1 MQVKKHQA
9 ADHCSMRKTSRFA
22 PTLFCTTKRPQL
34 PVQKR
39 TRNITTRLWKVN
51 KMRVAALLSL
61 AAVALAHPR
70 QTSSQ
75 VSASSASNLI
85 VQAPSGTYQGLVN
98 GSAPHVR
105 QFLGMPYAQ
114 KPIGDLRWAPPQ
126 KLETNCT
133 HMYDATRFPPSCPQ
147 YISSIPDIF
156 NQAVPEF
163 LIRGPVSEDCLS
175 LGIWTP
181 AEGRALPVIVFV
193 TGGAFTTGGVDIDYQ
208 LPYHWVERTQA
219 HIVVTVNYR
228 LNIFG
233 FPNAAGLDEQNLG
246 ILDQRMALEWV
257 RDNIEAFGG
266 DGKSARS

>member
-1 MQVKKHQA
+1 M
-9 ADHCSMRKTSRFA
+9 
-22 PTLFCTTKRPQL
+22 L
-34 PVQKR
+34 
-39 TRNITTRLWKVN
+39 
-51 KMRVAALLSL
+51 VAALLSL
-61 AAVALAHPR
+61 AALALARPQQSPKPDH
-70 QTSSQ
+70 SC
-75 VSASSASNLI
+75 SANNLI
-85 VQAPSGTYQGLVN
+85 IQAPSGTYQGLVN

-105 QFLGMPYAQ
+105 QFLGVPYAQ
-114 KPIGDLRWAPPQ
+114 SPIGDLRWAPPQ

-133 HMYDATRFPPSCPQ
+133 HKYDATRFSPSCPQ
-147 YISSIPDIF
+147 YISPIPDIF

-181 AEGRALPVIVFV
+181 AGARGLPVIVFV

-219 HIVVTVNYR
+219 HIVVTMNYR

-233 FPNAAGLDEQNLG
+233 FPNAAGLNEQNLG

-257 RDNIEAFGG
+257 RDNVEAFGG
-266 DGKSARS
+266 DRESGQS